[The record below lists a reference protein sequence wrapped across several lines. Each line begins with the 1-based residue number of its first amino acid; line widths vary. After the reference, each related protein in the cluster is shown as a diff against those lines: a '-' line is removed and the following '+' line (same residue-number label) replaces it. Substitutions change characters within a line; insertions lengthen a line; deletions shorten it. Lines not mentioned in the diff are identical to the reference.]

1 MPSSARATGR
11 KSPTRRFPIATRQ
24 SGGIIVGLCAI
35 FPPIPRIRAIPV
47 WATPPGQRWRQ
58 IMSQS
63 FTQRFAQAAT
73 IAEQAATKLR
83 TFATGGPDET
93 VTTKTGPLET
103 VSGLVKHW
111 KGRFGALHLNWS
123 TQLQQLHR
131 QWEDRLEQ
139 KLRDWQPNIERSLLT
154 SLRQSLEPDIRSAVE
169 DLKKL
174 TLLKS
179 ENLGDVPDKTTAK
192 RKPAHQHHRRR
203 NTDARARKCDP
214 PASGR
219 QSLVHRPYRRSRIAV
234 GTGNLSD
241 GVLGNRCKRTKPH
254 PPKCIVRRPRN
265 SDGTGDI
272 FIRHFSSAI
281 DYRTFPAWTRV
292 GSIRQK
298 IFQTSGTFDVPSGT
312 YRLEVEVASAGGFG
326 TTRGGNSSFNR
337 IVVPG
342 GGQSGNS
349 AWLVDTQETRK
360 RMSDI
365 RYLPKRGPVAVGNWK
380 TPAGNGELLVFRY
393 LARPEERISIVV
405 GGNPAATNKHH
416 QWSTGWVKIQW

>member
-1 MPSSARATGR
+1 
-11 KSPTRRFPIATRQ
+11 
-24 SGGIIVGLCAI
+24 
-35 FPPIPRIRAIPV
+35 
-47 WATPPGQRWRQ
+47 
-58 IMSQS
+58 MSQS

-73 IAEQAATKLR
+73 IAQQAATKLR

-111 KGRFGALHLNWS
+111 KDRFGALHLNWS

-192 RKPAHQHHRRR
+192 RNLHISTIADGIQTLAQENATLRQVDDNRLYIVHTGVRELPSGQGTFLMVFSG
-203 NTDARARKCDP
+203 TDASAQSRTLQMYSP
-214 PASGR
+214 PPGS
-219 QSLVHRPYRRSRIAV
+219 
-234 GTGNLSD
+234 
-241 GVLGNRCKRTKPH
+241 
-254 PPKCIVRRPRN
+254 

-298 IFQTSGTFDVPSGT
+298 IFQTSGTFAVPSGT

-349 AWLVDTQETRK
+349 DWLVDTQETRK

-393 LARPEERISIVV
+393 LARPEERIPIVV

-416 QWSTGWVKIQW
+416 RWSTGWVKIQW